1 MIGEASEKREI
12 DEEMAL
18 EPDPRLVNSKA

>member
-12 DEEMAL
+12 DEEDAL
-18 EPDPRLVNSKA
+18 KPDPRLVELEG